1 MYYQEVISKIKSL
14 QMRKTQFEKKRELVT
29 CTGAFN
35 IYTEIIIDIEAEI
48 KRLQYELFFMEG

>member
-1 MYYQEVISKIKSL
+1 
-14 QMRKTQFEKKRELVT
+14 MRKTQFEKKRELVT